1 MIKNKDSSYTSECTV
16 MKMATYNIVEMQKKL
31 RKYIDEMRYVHTQG
45 VMYTAAA
52 LAMCYGEDLERAQVA
67 GLLHDCAKC
76 IPNAEKLKLCKQ
88 NDIAVTETEK
98 EAPSLLHS
106 KLGAFIAKKKY
117 GVEDQEILD
126 AIACHTV
133 GKPAMTML
141 EKIIFL
147 ADYIE
152 PNRTKAPNLT
162 QIRAAAFTDIDQA
175 VYLTMRDTLSYLEE
189 EKAKLDNQT
198 IVAYNYYKD
207 LMENKEA

>member
-1 MIKNKDSSYTSECTV
+1 MT
-16 MKMATYNIVEMQKKL
+16 TYNITKMQKKL
-31 RKYIDEMRYVHTQG
+31 QNYIDEMRYIHTQG

-52 LAMCYGEDLERAQVA
+52 LAMCYGEDLERTQVA

-76 IPNAEKLKLCKQ
+76 IPNGEKLNLCIQ
-88 NDIAVTETEK
+88 NGIPVTEAEK
-98 EAPSLLHS
+98 EAPYLLHA
-106 KLGAFIAKKKY
+106 KLGALIAKKKY

-141 EKIIFL
+141 EKILFL

-152 PNRTKAPNLT
+152 PNRTKAPNLD
-162 QIRAAAFTDIDQA
+162 QIRALAFTDIDQA
-175 VYLTMRDTLSYLEE
+175 VYLTMRDTLSYLKE